1 MLRLIEE
8 VAHAN
13 RAMVVCIVIF
23 RIMTDD
29 KIKIVNGKAYVLVF
43 AKSITRN
50 GKTIYPKKSEV
61 FRFWVTMD
69 KVA

>member
-1 MLRLIEE
+1 MLRLFED
-8 VAHAN
+8 AAQAN

-29 KIKIVNGKAYVLVF
+29 KIKTVNGKQYVLVF

-61 FRFWVTMD
+61 FRFWVPVD
-69 KVA
+69 KTA

>member
-1 MLRLIEE
+1 MET
-8 VAHAN
+8 N
-13 RAMVVCIVIF
+13 
-23 RIMTDD
+23 
-29 KIKIVNGKAYVLVF
+29 KIKIENGKTYVLVF

-61 FRFWVTMD
+61 FRFWVPMD